1 MFCSLSALAV
11 AFSPQAV
18 ELLQS
23 EDPDLAAKSASARKL
38 GSTRVIGRQDIVYTT
53 EKAVDMQ
60 VNAQEE
66 DDFDRRLGRGGGW
79 RGSSGSSDRRQ
90 QQQQALPQGRSNRID
105 DVFGRREQRVR
116 QRDGQEIEVDWD
128 GSSSSRRGAGSRQ
141 RQTRRDSDWDRL
153 DRW

>member
-1 MFCSLSALAV
+1 M
-11 AFSPQAV
+11 PQAV

-23 EDPDLAAKSASARKL
+23 EDPDLKAKSASARKL

-53 EKAVDMQ
+53 DKSVDTQ

-66 DDFDRRLGRGGGW
+66 DEFDRRLGRGGGW

-90 QQQQALPQGRSNRID
+90 QQQQLPQGRSNRID

-116 QRDGQEIEVDWD
+116 QREREEQEIEVDWD